1 MFSIPHSFKQ
11 IKYVNTWNES
21 DAKNFQMPC
30 KHSFVNLHNQ
40 VAGRQYYLTVQ
51 DGEQK
56 ARALQLWS

>member
-1 MFSIPHSFKQ
+1 MQ
-11 IKYVNTWNES
+11 
-21 DAKNFQMPC
+21 KNFQMPR

-56 ARALQLWS
+56 QETFSYGANNRLVTRSPGACMSDLF